1 MMLSAAIRALRAR
14 YGKMRQRR
22 RQRQLDDQLAAYVRN
37 GRRPWSEGYG
47 IYKERLIA
55 EAIGSRTTLENF
67 GKGKSPGRGY
77 GEFVDERAVEYP
89 WLFSRLSSGGGR
101 LLDAGSVLNF
111 GYLLEHDFL
120 RNKEVTIATLEP
132 EGNCYWQRRISYAF
146 CDLREMPFRSDLFD
160 EVVSLST
167 IEHIGMNNAIYSANP
182 EFMEADRWA
191 FLKAIGEMKRV
202 VRDGGKVYIS
212 VPYGKRMDFGWY
224 QQFDAEMIAALIGEF
239 GPTRVEET
247 YFAYRDGGWDFSTKE
262 EVADA
267 EGFNIHETKYFDPG
281 SEKDYDADFAA
292 CSRGIAAVELW
303 K

>member
-1 MMLSAAIRALRAR
+1 MSLKAAVGALRAR
-14 YGKMRQRR
+14 YGRMRQRR

-89 WLFSRLSSGGGR
+89 WLFSRLSREGGR

-132 EGNCYWQRRISYAF
+132 EENCYWRRRISYAY

-182 EFMEADRWA
+182 EFMESDRWA
-191 FLKAIGEMKRV
+191 FLKAVGEMKRV
-202 VRDGGKVYIS
+202 VRGGGKVSIS

-224 QQFDAEMIAALIGEF
+224 QQFDAEMIEALIVAF
-239 GPTRVEET
+239 GPARVEET
-247 YFAYRDGGWDFSTKE
+247 YFAYGDGGWDFSTKE

-267 EGFNIHETKYFDPG
+267 EGFNIHETKYFKSG
-281 SEKDYDADFAA
+281 SGKDYDPDFAA
-292 CSRGIAAVELW
+292 CSRGIAALELW